1 MSSQGQQLLTR
12 DAGLIPQGVDLQ
24 ARLLSASAV
33 KEWSGLQHMF
43 VNALGSLAYCDFIGK
58 SIAGDERESETE
70 VEWRTLQCEPACPP

>member
-1 MSSQGQQLLTR
+1 
-12 DAGLIPQGVDLQ
+12 
-24 ARLLSASAV
+24 
-33 KEWSGLQHMF
+33 MF